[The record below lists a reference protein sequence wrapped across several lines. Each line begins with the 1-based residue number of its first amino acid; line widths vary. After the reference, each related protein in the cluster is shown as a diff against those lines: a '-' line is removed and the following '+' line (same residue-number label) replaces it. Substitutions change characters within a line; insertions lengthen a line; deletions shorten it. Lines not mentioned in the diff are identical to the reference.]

1 MIGIDLKPEL
11 EEMVKLIGD
20 RNSYSGNKISDSI
33 MNMFTVEITELHDGI
48 LVPYWLGVLERGRG
62 PRKSNVSSDLYK
74 KIYRWM
80 EKRNMFLAEKPVYVK
95 GIIFGKRKV
104 NLTQEEKIRQAKQM
118 TYYINKY
125 GNQQFRS
132 KVFVDVYNSVRKQ
145 TIEKIEKKFSQQI
158 SKITMDVL

>member
-11 EEMVKLIGD
+11 EEMVKLIGQ

-33 MNMFTVEITELHDGI
+33 MKMFEVEITELHDGI

-62 PRKSNVSSDLYK
+62 PRKSNTDTGLYK

-80 EKRNMFLAEKPVYVK
+80 EKRNMFTSGDAKGKLREAKYV
-95 GIIFGKRKV
+95 
-104 NLTQEEKIRQAKQM
+104 

-125 GNQQFRS
+125 GNQQFRN
-132 KVFVDVYNSVRKQ
+132 KIFVDVYTSIRKQ
-145 TIEKIEKKFSQQI
+145 IIEKINKKFEDKI
-158 SKITMDVL
+158 NKITMDIL